1 MEQVAVADLI
11 REAIDVYIEA
21 LEDEENIVRTMQC
34 HNSNVLGK
42 IKVFKDRKGN
52 DLMPYVLSKDGRHEV
67 VAPVSSVR
75 IGETRRDFVKSKAC
89 VDYARWVALFVGRSE
104 NECKSGLTS
113 TERWC

>member
-1 MEQVAVADLI
+1 LQNKI
-11 REAIDVYIEA
+11 R
-21 LEDEENIVRTMQC
+21 
-34 HNSNVLGK
+34 
-42 IKVFKDRKGN
+42 VFKDRKGN

-104 NECKSGLTS
+104 NECKKWLDKYRKVVLKLCIPY
-113 TERWC
+113 EVR

>member
-1 MEQVAVADLI
+1 MSA
-11 REAIDVYIEA
+11 R
-21 LEDEENIVRTMQC
+21 
-34 HNSNVLGK
+34 K

-75 IGETRRDFVKSKAC
+75 IGETRKDFVKSKAC

-104 NECKSGLTS
+104 AECKKWLDKYQRVVLRLCTPY
-113 TERWC
+113 EVR